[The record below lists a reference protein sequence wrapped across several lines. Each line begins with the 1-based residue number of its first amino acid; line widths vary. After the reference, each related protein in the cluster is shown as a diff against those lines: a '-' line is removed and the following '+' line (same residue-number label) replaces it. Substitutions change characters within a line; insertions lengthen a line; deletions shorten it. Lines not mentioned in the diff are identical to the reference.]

1 MAFSLTRSALKLSA
15 SVMFAGLGIGG
26 SLAIAEGAKARDIS
40 SQSSPAS
47 AEEVQIDRWLEQNRD
62 RPTLLR
68 AFVQR
73 FPKGGDIHSHLSG
86 AVYAENYLRWAAE
99 DGYCVDPDAGDG
111 RPALILPE
119 DCHQHSR
126 YFSASELLGRSSIYD
141 ALVNSF
147 STRNLEFSGR
157 SGHDQ
162 FFSTFGTFSPI
173 SSSESRQDDMVAEVA
188 NRAASQHIFYLELMR
203 TVKGSPVRRLG
214 REVKSEF
221 EQRAGREINWQQDF
235 EALRQLLIDRGL
247 MDLVATGSEEVNAL
261 QREVEKTLGCD
272 TPNPQP
278 GCEVTVRFLQQT
290 TRTKTPEQVFA
301 QFVYAFELVKTNSQV
316 VGLNLVAPEDH
327 PIALRD
333 YTLQMEMLGFLKSK
347 FPEVKVALHAGEL
360 TIGLVPPEQLRSN
373 IREAVEIAQASR
385 IGHGVDV
392 LYENKPFELMDM
404 MRERG
409 VLVEICLT
417 SNEVILNVSGDDH
430 PFQDYLDAAVPVTLA
445 SDDEGVARIDL
456 SHEYLLA
463 TTRYN
468 LDYRKLKYLARNS
481 LEHSF
486 LPGDGLWAS
495 GTFQEFRGPCQGDR
509 PGSGSISQPCSAFL
523 TSSDRARSQWRLEA
537 EFAAFEALPSFK
549 SN

>member
-1 MAFSLTRSALKLSA
+1 MKLSA
-15 SVMFAGLGIGG
+15 SVLFAGLGVGG

-40 SQSSPAS
+40 SRSTPATV
-47 AEEVQIDRWLEQNRD
+47 EEVQIDRWLEQNRD

-68 AFVQR
+68 AFMQR

-99 DGYCVDPDAGDG
+99 DGYCVDPDTGNG
-111 RPALILPE
+111 LPALILPE
-119 DCHQHSR
+119 NCNKRSR
-126 YFSASELLGRSSIYD
+126 YFSASELPVRSAIYD

-147 STRNLEFSGR
+147 SVRNLEFSGR

-203 TVKGSPVRRLG
+203 TVKGSPVRKLG
-214 REVKSEF
+214 RQVKAEF
-221 EQRAGREINWQQDF
+221 EQQAGRKINWQEDF
-235 EALRQLLIDRGL
+235 EILRKLLIERGL

-261 QREVEKTLGCD
+261 QREIEKTLGCN

-301 QFVYAFELVKTNSQV
+301 QLVYAFELVKNNSKV

-360 TIGLVPPEQLRSN
+360 TLGLVPPEQLRSN

-392 LYENKPFELMDM
+392 LYEDKPFELMEM

-417 SNEVILNVSGDDH
+417 SNEVI
-430 PFQDYLDAAVPVTLA
+430 
-445 SDDEGVARIDL
+445 
-456 SHEYLLA
+456 
-463 TTRYN
+463 
-468 LDYRKLKYLARNS
+468 
-481 LEHSF
+481 
-486 LPGDGLWAS
+486 
-495 GTFQEFRGPCQGDR
+495 
-509 PGSGSISQPCSAFL
+509 
-523 TSSDRARSQWRLEA
+523 
-537 EFAAFEALPSFK
+537 
-549 SN
+549 